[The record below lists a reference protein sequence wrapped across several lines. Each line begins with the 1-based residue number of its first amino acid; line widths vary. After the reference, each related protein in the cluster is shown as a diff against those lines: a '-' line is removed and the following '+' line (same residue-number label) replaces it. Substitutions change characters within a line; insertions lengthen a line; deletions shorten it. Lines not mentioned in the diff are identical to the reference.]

1 MSTPINF
8 KQIDE
13 LKILLSEERLK
24 RFISLTGSDK
34 KAIEFHQESLKIGAS
49 LIGIIA
55 TIEIALRNTIT
66 RNLDCY
72 FGNNDWLQPG
82 FNKQKFK
89 WQEKECKKIKDV
101 ISSLKREKY
110 TKLSEAEKEALDKSI
125 WPKGLPDRITPDKAS
140 KKRQESLQINKGDI
154 IARLTLH
161 FWKRLYGG
169 AYNRHGGEY
178 NQTLW
183 QTSLRQTFPNKKLKR
198 EYVASQLECFYKSR
212 NRLAHHEPV
221 EGDSFKKAIKAINFI
236 VCHLNNPRDEC
247 DTPLASLLADDIEK
261 IHTRGKEF
269 QRKLTYYERKGNC

>member
-8 KQIDE
+8 KQIDK

-24 RFISLTGSDK
+24 RFISLTRSDK

-66 RNLDCY
+66 RSLDRH
-72 FGNNDWLQPG
+72 FDNNDWLQPD
-82 FNKQKFK
+82 FNQQEFK
-89 WQEKECKKIKDV
+89 WQEMECEKIKEA

-110 TKLSEAEKEALDKSI
+110 TKLSKAEKKALDKSI
-125 WPKGLPDRITPDKAS
+125 WPKGRPDRITSDEAS
-140 KKRQESLQINKGDI
+140 KKRHESLQINKGDI

-169 AYNRHGGEY
+169 EY
-178 NQTLW
+178 NHTLW
-183 QTSLRQTFPNKKLKR
+183 KTALKQTFPNKQLMRKR
-198 EYVASQLECFYKSR
+198 VASQLECLHKSR

-221 EGDSFKKAIKAINFI
+221 EENRFKEAIKAINFI
-236 VCHLNNPRDEC
+236 VRHLNNPRDER
-247 DTPLASLLADDIEK
+247 DTPLASLLADDIEE
-261 IHTRGKEF
+261 IRTRGKKF
-269 QRKLTYYERKGNC
+269 QRKLTYYRKKG